1 MNVWSER
8 LGPLSRRQVHQM
20 IGVAGS
26 LTLAGCRQTSA
37 APTLLAPAGVL
48 PKPWADALPKPWRLT
63 LAPSPEEWSSE
74 ERARVDLLVMG
85 DGWLDAQVADS
96 LQPIASEPLIRQ
108 LDDQARA
115 LLDQLGALQSRVLPL
130 AVSPWVMLFRDDSAM
145 AQQGWSMLLDSTL
158 AGRVV
163 LPASPRLVMSL
174 ADHLG
179 GGNVLNELRR
189 QALTFDDR
197 QATNWLLKG
206 DARLV
211 VLPLNRC
218 IALLRRD
225 PRLRA
230 VLPASGAPLHWTL
243 LLRPEASREPV
254 PQSWVQQGW
263 RDPLRRRL
271 VQLGWRAPIMSSNSK
286 SNSKSDSTS
295 GLMADQNALSARLR
309 PLLFP
314 PAETWSR
321 CWSLP
326 PLSQPDRADLERLWR
341 DSAPQAPSR

>member
-1 MNVWSER
+1 MNVRSER
-8 LGPLSRRQVHQM
+8 LGSLRRRHVLQM
-20 IGVAGS
+20 IGATGS
-26 LTLAGCRQTSA
+26 VLLAGCRQATAS
-37 APTLLAPAGVL
+37 PTLMAPAGVL
-48 PKPWADALPKPWRLT
+48 PKPWADALPKPWRLM
-63 LAPSPEEWSSE
+63 LASSQQEWRPE

-85 DGWLDAQVADS
+85 DGWLDAYSADA
-96 LQPIASEPLIRQ
+96 LQPIASEPLRRQ
-108 LDDQARA
+108 LDRQAQS
-115 LLDQLGALQSRVLPL
+115 LLGELGALQDRVLPL
-130 AVSPWVMLFRDDSAM
+130 AVSPWVMLLRDDPAM
-145 AQQGWSMLLDSTL
+145 AKEGWPLLLDSAV

-179 GGNVLNELRR
+179 GSQSLSTLRR

-197 QATNWLLKG
+197 QASNWLLKG
-206 DARLV
+206 DARVV

-230 VLPASGAPLHWTL
+230 VLPASGAPLHWTV

-254 PQSWVQQGW
+254 PQSWVEQGW

-271 VQLGWRAPIMSSNSK
+271 VQLGWRAPITSS
-286 SNSKSDSTS
+286 DPVS
-295 GLMADQNALSARLR
+295 GSMADQNALSVRLR

-326 PLSQPDRADLERLWR
+326 PLPPQGQKDLERLWR
-341 DSAPQAPSR
+341 DSAP

>member
-1 MNVWSER
+1 MNVGSER
-8 LGPLSRRQVHQM
+8 LGSLSRRHVLQM
-20 IGVAGS
+20 IGATGS
-26 LTLAGCRQTSA
+26 VLLAGCRQATAS
-37 APTLLAPAGVL
+37 PTLMAPAGVL
-48 PKPWADALPKPWRLT
+48 PKPWADALPKPWRLM
-63 LAPSPEEWSSE
+63 LASSQQEWRPED
-74 ERARVDLLVMG
+74 RARVDLLVMA
-85 DGWLDAQVADS
+85 DGWLDAYSADA
-96 LQPIASEPLIRQ
+96 LQPIASEPLRRQ
-108 LDDQARA
+108 LDRQAQS
-115 LLDQLGALQSRVLPL
+115 LLGELGALQDRVLPL
-130 AVSPWVMLFRDDSAM
+130 SVSPWVMLLRDDPAM
-145 AQQGWSMLLDSTL
+145 TQKGWSLLLDSSM

-179 GGNVLNELRR
+179 GSQSLSTLRR

-197 QATNWLLKG
+197 QASNWLLKG
-206 DARLV
+206 DARVV

-230 VLPASGAPLHWTL
+230 VLPASGAPLHWTV

-254 PQSWVQQGW
+254 PQSWVEQGW

-271 VQLGWRAPIMSSNSK
+271 VQLGWRAPITSS
-286 SNSKSDSTS
+286 DPVS
-295 GLMADQNALSARLR
+295 GSMADQNALSVRLR

-326 PLSQPDRADLERLWR
+326 PLPPQGQKDLERLWR
-341 DSAPQAPSR
+341 DSAP

>member
-8 LGPLSRRQVHQM
+8 LGALSRRHVLQM
-20 IGVAGS
+20 IGAMGS
-26 LTLAGCRQTSA
+26 VVLTGCRQATAS
-37 APTLLAPAGVL
+37 PTLMAPAGVL
-48 PKPWADALPKPWRLT
+48 PKPWADALPQPWRLT
-63 LAPSPEEWSSE
+63 LSPSQQDWIPED
-74 ERARVDLLVMG
+74 RARADLLVMG
-85 DGWLDAQVADS
+85 DGWLDDHPADA
-96 LQPIASEPLIRQ
+96 LQPIASEPLLRQ
-108 LDDQARA
+108 LDNQARA
-115 LLDQLGALQSRVLPL
+115 LLGELGALQDRVLPL
-130 AVSPWVMLFRDDSAM
+130 AVSPWVMLLRDDPSM
-145 AQQGWSMLLDSTL
+145 AQEGWPLLLDSAL

-163 LPASPRLVMSL
+163 LPASPRLVISL

-179 GGNVLNELRR
+179 GGPVLSSLRR

-206 DARLV
+206 DARVV

-230 VLPASGAPLHWTL
+230 VLPASGVPLHWTV
-243 LLRPEASREPV
+243 LLRPKASREPV
-254 PQSWVQQGW
+254 PQSWVEQGW

-271 VQLGWRAPIMSSNSK
+271 VQQGWRAPIASS
-286 SNSKSDSTS
+286 
-295 GLMADQNALSARLR
+295 GAMANQNALSARLQ

-314 PAETWSR
+314 SADTWSR

-326 PLSQPDRADLERLWR
+326 PLLPEDRSTLQGLWR
-341 DSAPQAPSR
+341 DSAPEPPSR

>member
-1 MNVWSER
+1 MNVGSER
-8 LGPLSRRQVHQM
+8 LGSLSRRHVLQM
-20 IGVAGS
+20 IGATGS
-26 LTLAGCRQTSA
+26 VLLAGCRQATAS
-37 APTLLAPAGVL
+37 PTLMAPAGVL
-48 PKPWADALPKPWRLT
+48 PKPWADALPKPWRLM
-63 LAPSPEEWSSE
+63 LASSQQEWRPED
-74 ERARVDLLVMG
+74 RARVDLLVMA
-85 DGWLDAQVADS
+85 DGWLDAYSADA
-96 LQPIASEPLIRQ
+96 LQPIASEPLRRQ
-108 LDDQARA
+108 LDRQAQS
-115 LLDQLGALQSRVLPL
+115 LLGELGALQDRVLPL
-130 AVSPWVMLFRDDSAM
+130 AVSPWVMLLRDDPAM
-145 AQQGWSMLLDSTL
+145 AKEGWPLLLDSAV

-179 GGNVLNELRR
+179 GSQSLSTLRR

-197 QATNWLLKG
+197 QASNWLLKG
-206 DARLV
+206 DARVV

-230 VLPASGAPLHWTL
+230 VLPASGAPLHWTV

-254 PQSWVQQGW
+254 PQSWVEQGW

-271 VQLGWRAPIMSSNSK
+271 VQLGWRAPITL
-286 SNSKSDSTS
+286 SDPVS
-295 GLMADQNALSARLR
+295 GSMADQNALSVRLR

-326 PLSQPDRADLERLWR
+326 PLPPQGQKDLERLWR
-341 DSAPQAPSR
+341 DSAP

>member
-1 MNVWSER
+1 MNVGSER
-8 LGPLSRRQVHQM
+8 LGSLSRRHVLQI
-20 IGVAGS
+20 IGATGS
-26 LTLAGCRQTSA
+26 VLLAGCRQATAS
-37 APTLLAPAGVL
+37 PTLMAPAGVL
-48 PKPWADALPKPWRLT
+48 PKPWADALPKPWRLM
-63 LAPSPEEWSSE
+63 LASSQQEWRPE
-74 ERARVDLLVMG
+74 ERARVDLLVMA
-85 DGWLDAQVADS
+85 DGWLDAYSADA
-96 LQPIASEPLIRQ
+96 LQPIASEPLRRQ
-108 LDDQARA
+108 LDRQAQS
-115 LLDQLGALQSRVLPL
+115 LLGELGALQDRVLPL
-130 AVSPWVMLFRDDSAM
+130 AVSPWVMLLRDDPAM
-145 AQQGWSMLLDSTL
+145 AKEGWPLLLDSAV

-179 GGNVLNELRR
+179 GSQSLSTLRR

-197 QATNWLLKG
+197 QASNWLLKG
-206 DARLV
+206 DARVV

-230 VLPASGAPLHWTL
+230 VLPASGAPLHWTV

-254 PQSWVQQGW
+254 PQSWVEQGW

-271 VQLGWRAPIMSSNSK
+271 VQLGWRAPITSS
-286 SNSKSDSTS
+286 DPVS
-295 GLMADQNALSARLR
+295 GSMADQNALSVRLR

-326 PLSQPDRADLERLWR
+326 PLPPQGQKDLERLWR
-341 DSAPQAPSR
+341 DSAP

>member
-1 MNVWSER
+1 MNVGSER
-8 LGPLSRRQVHQM
+8 LGSLSRRHVLQM
-20 IGVAGS
+20 IGATGS
-26 LTLAGCRQTSA
+26 VLLAGCRQATAS
-37 APTLLAPAGVL
+37 PTLMAPAGVL
-48 PKPWADALPKPWRLT
+48 PKPWADALPKPWRLM
-63 LAPSPEEWSSE
+63 LASSQQEWRPED
-74 ERARVDLLVMG
+74 RARVDLLVMA
-85 DGWLDAQVADS
+85 DGWLDAYSADA
-96 LQPIASEPLIRQ
+96 LQPIASEPLRRQ
-108 LDDQARA
+108 LDRQAQS
-115 LLDQLGALQSRVLPL
+115 LLGELGALQDRVLPL
-130 AVSPWVMLFRDDSAM
+130 SVSPWVLLLRDDPAM
-145 AQQGWSMLLDSTL
+145 AKEGWPLLLDSAV

-179 GGNVLNELRR
+179 GSQSLSTLRR

-197 QATNWLLKG
+197 QASNWLLKG
-206 DARLV
+206 DARVV

-230 VLPASGAPLHWTL
+230 VLPASGAPLHWTV

-254 PQSWVQQGW
+254 PQSWVEQGW

-271 VQLGWRAPIMSSNSK
+271 VQLGWRAPITSS
-286 SNSKSDSTS
+286 DPVS
-295 GLMADQNALSARLR
+295 GSMADQNALSVRLR

-326 PLSQPDRADLERLWR
+326 PLPPQGQKDLERLWR
-341 DSAPQAPSR
+341 DSAP

>member
-1 MNVWSER
+1 MNVGSER
-8 LGPLSRRQVHQM
+8 LGSLSRRHVLQM
-20 IGVAGS
+20 IGATGS
-26 LTLAGCRQTSA
+26 VLLAGCRQATAS
-37 APTLLAPAGVL
+37 PTLMAPAGVL
-48 PKPWADALPKPWRLT
+48 PKPWADALPKPWRLM
-63 LAPSPEEWSSE
+63 LASSQQEWRPED
-74 ERARVDLLVMG
+74 RARVDLLVMA
-85 DGWLDAQVADS
+85 DGWLDAYSADA
-96 LQPIASEPLIRQ
+96 LQPIASEPLRRQ
-108 LDDQARA
+108 LDRQAQS
-115 LLDQLGALQSRVLPL
+115 LLGELGALQDRVLPL
-130 AVSPWVMLFRDDSAM
+130 AVSPWVLLLRDDPAM
-145 AQQGWSMLLDSTL
+145 AKEGWPLLLDSAV

-179 GGNVLNELRR
+179 GSQSLSTLRR

-197 QATNWLLKG
+197 QASNWLLKG
-206 DARLV
+206 DARVV

-230 VLPASGAPLHWTL
+230 VLPASGAPLHWTV

-254 PQSWVQQGW
+254 PQSWVEQGW

-271 VQLGWRAPIMSSNSK
+271 VQLGWRAPITSS
-286 SNSKSDSTS
+286 DPVS
-295 GLMADQNALSARLR
+295 GSMADQNALSVRLR

-326 PLSQPDRADLERLWR
+326 PLPPQGQKDLERLWR
-341 DSAPQAPSR
+341 DSAP

>member
-8 LGPLSRRQVHQM
+8 LGPLRRRHVLQM
-20 IGVAGS
+20 IGATGTV
-26 LTLAGCRQTSA
+26 LLAGCRPATAS
-37 APTLLAPAGVL
+37 PTLMAPAGVL
-48 PKPWADALPKPWRLT
+48 PKPWAEALPKPWRLT
-63 LAPSPEEWSSE
+63 LAPSQQDWTPADQA
-74 ERARVDLLVMG
+74 RADLLVMG
-85 DGWLDAQVADS
+85 DGWLAAHPVET
-96 LQPIASEPLIRQ
+96 LQPIAAEPLRRQ
-108 LDDQARA
+108 LDRQAKA
-115 LLDQLGALQSRVLPL
+115 LLDDLGALQDRVLPL
-130 AVSPWVMLFRDDSAM
+130 AVSPWVMLMRDDSAVE
-145 AQQGWSMLLDSTL
+145 QEGWPLLLDSAL

-179 GGNVLNELRR
+179 GGQSLSALRR

-206 DARLV
+206 EARVV

-218 IALLRRD
+218 ITLLRRD

-230 VLPASGAPLHWTL
+230 VLPASGAPLHWTV
-243 LLRPEASREPV
+243 LLRPEASREPI
-254 PQSWVQQGW
+254 PQSWVEQGW
-263 RDPLRRRL
+263 REPLRRRL
-271 VQLGWRAPIMSSNSK
+271 VQLGWRAPISS
-286 SNSKSDSTS
+286 S

-314 PAETWSR
+314 SADTWSR

-326 PLSQPDRADLERLWR
+326 PLLPQDRSALDERWR
-341 DSAPQAPSR
+341 DSAPEPPSR

>member
-1 MNVWSER
+1 MNVGSER
-8 LGPLSRRQVHQM
+8 LGSLSRRHVLQM
-20 IGVAGS
+20 IGATGS
-26 LTLAGCRQTSA
+26 VLLAGCRQATAS
-37 APTLLAPAGVL
+37 PTLMAPAGVL
-48 PKPWADALPKPWRLT
+48 PKPWADALPKPWRLM
-63 LAPSPEEWSSE
+63 LASSQQEWRPED
-74 ERARVDLLVMG
+74 RARVDLLVMA
-85 DGWLDAQVADS
+85 DGWLDAYSADA
-96 LQPIASEPLIRQ
+96 LQPIASEPLRRQ
-108 LDDQARA
+108 LDRQAQS
-115 LLDQLGALQSRVLPL
+115 LLGELGALQDRVLPL
-130 AVSPWVMLFRDDSAM
+130 AVSPWVMLLRDDPAM
-145 AQQGWSMLLDSTL
+145 AKEGWPLLLDSAV

-179 GGNVLNELRR
+179 GSQSLSTLRR

-197 QATNWLLKG
+197 QASNWLLKG
-206 DARLV
+206 DARVV

-230 VLPASGAPLHWTL
+230 VLPESGAPLHWTV

-254 PQSWVQQGW
+254 PQGWVEQGW

-271 VQLGWRAPIMSSNSK
+271 VQLGWRAPITSSDPVPGS
-286 SNSKSDSTS
+286 
-295 GLMADQNALSARLR
+295 MADQNALSVRLR

-326 PLSQPDRADLERLWR
+326 PLPPQGQKDLERLWR
-341 DSAPQAPSR
+341 DSAP

>member
-1 MNVWSER
+1 MNVGSER
-8 LGPLSRRQVHQM
+8 LGSLSRRHVLQM
-20 IGVAGS
+20 IGATGS
-26 LTLAGCRQTSA
+26 VLLAGCRQATAS
-37 APTLLAPAGVL
+37 PTLMAPAGVL
-48 PKPWADALPKPWRLT
+48 PKPWADALPKPWRLM
-63 LAPSPEEWSSE
+63 LASSQQEWRPED
-74 ERARVDLLVMG
+74 RARVDLLVMA
-85 DGWLDAQVADS
+85 DGWLDAYSADA
-96 LQPIASEPLIRQ
+96 LQPIASEPLRRQ
-108 LDDQARA
+108 LDRQAQS
-115 LLDQLGALQSRVLPL
+115 LLGELGALQDRVLPL
-130 AVSPWVMLFRDDSAM
+130 AVSPWVMLLRDDPAM
-145 AQQGWSMLLDSTL
+145 AKEGWPLLLDSAV

-179 GGNVLNELRR
+179 GSKSLNTLRR

-197 QATNWLLKG
+197 QASNWLLKG
-206 DARLV
+206 DARVV

-230 VLPASGAPLHWTL
+230 VLPASGAPLHWTV

-254 PQSWVQQGW
+254 PQSWVEQGW

-271 VQLGWRAPIMSSNSK
+271 VQLGWRAPITSS
-286 SNSKSDSTS
+286 DPVS
-295 GLMADQNALSARLR
+295 GSMADQNALSVRLR

-326 PLSQPDRADLERLWR
+326 PLPPQGQKDLERLWR
-341 DSAPQAPSR
+341 DSAP

>member
-1 MNVWSER
+1 MNVRSER
-8 LGPLSRRQVHQM
+8 LGPLSRRHVLQM
-20 IGVAGS
+20 IGATGS
-26 LTLAGCRQTSA
+26 VLLAGCRQATA
-37 APTLLAPAGVL
+37 APTLMAPAGVL

-63 LAPSPEEWSSE
+63 LAPSQQDWLPEDQA
-74 ERARVDLLVMG
+74 RADLLVMG
-85 DGWLDAQVADS
+85 DGWLDAHPAAA
-96 LQPIASEPLIRQ
+96 LQPIAAEPLRRQ
-108 LDDQARA
+108 LDRQAKG
-115 LLDQLGALQSRVLPL
+115 LLEELGALQDRVLPL
-130 AVSPWVMLFRDDSAM
+130 AVSPWVMLLRDDPAM
-145 AQQGWSMLLDSTL
+145 VQEGWPLLLDSAV

-174 ADHLG
+174 ADRLG
-179 GGNVLNELRR
+179 GGQALRELRR

-206 DARLV
+206 EARVV

-230 VLPASGAPLHWTL
+230 VLPASGAPLHWTV

-254 PQSWVQQGW
+254 PQSWVEQGW
-263 RDPLRRRL
+263 RPPLRRRL
-271 VQLGWRAPIMSSNSK
+271 AQLGWRAPISS
-286 SNSKSDSTS
+286 S
-295 GLMADQNALSARLR
+295 GSMADQNALSARLR

-314 PAETWSR
+314 SADTWSR

-326 PLSQPDRADLERLWR
+326 PLMPQDRSAAERRWR
-341 DSAPQAPSR
+341 DSAP

>member
-8 LGPLSRRQVHQM
+8 LGPLRRRHVLQM
-20 IGVAGS
+20 IGATGTV
-26 LTLAGCRQTSA
+26 LLAGCRPATA
-37 APTLLAPAGVL
+37 APTLMAPAGVL
-48 PKPWADALPKPWRLT
+48 PKLWADALPKPWRLM
-63 LAPSPEEWSSE
+63 LAPAQQDWTPADQAS
-74 ERARVDLLVMG
+74 ADLLVMG
-85 DGWLDAQVADS
+85 DGWLDAHPADK
-96 LQPIASEPLIRQ
+96 LQPIASQPLFSQ
-108 LDDQARA
+108 LDGQAKA
-115 LLDQLGALQSRVLPL
+115 LLADLGALQDRVLPL
-130 AVSPWVMLFRDDSAM
+130 AVSPWVMLLRDDPAM
-145 AQQGWSMLLDSTL
+145 TQKGWPLLLDSSM

-179 GGNVLNELRR
+179 GGQALSALRR
-189 QALTFDDR
+189 QVLTYDDR

-206 DARLV
+206 EAKLV

-218 IALLRRD
+218 ITLLGRD

-230 VLPASGAPLHWTL
+230 VLPASGAPLHWTV

-254 PQSWVQQGW
+254 PQSWVEQGW

-271 VQLGWRAPIMSSNSK
+271 VQQGWRVPIASS
-286 SNSKSDSTS
+286 
-295 GLMADQNALSARLR
+295 GAMADQKALSARLR

-314 PAETWSR
+314 SADTWSR

-326 PLSQPDRADLERLWR
+326 PLLPDDRSALEELWR
-341 DSAPQAPSR
+341 DSAPESPPR

>member
-1 MNVWSER
+1 MNVGSER
-8 LGPLSRRQVHQM
+8 LGSLSRRHVLQM
-20 IGVAGS
+20 IGATGS
-26 LTLAGCRQTSA
+26 VLLAGCRQATAS
-37 APTLLAPAGVL
+37 PTLMAPAGVL
-48 PKPWADALPKPWRLT
+48 PKPWADALPKPWRLM
-63 LAPSPEEWSSE
+63 LASSQQEWRPED
-74 ERARVDLLVMG
+74 RASVDLLVMA
-85 DGWLDAQVADS
+85 DGWLDAYSADA
-96 LQPIASEPLIRQ
+96 LQPIASEPLRRQ
-108 LDDQARA
+108 LDRQAQS
-115 LLDQLGALQSRVLPL
+115 LLGELGALQDRVLPL
-130 AVSPWVMLFRDDSAM
+130 AVSPWVMLLRDDPAM
-145 AQQGWSMLLDSTL
+145 AKEGWPLLLDSAV

-179 GGNVLNELRR
+179 GSQSLSTLRR

-197 QATNWLLKG
+197 QASNWLLKG
-206 DARLV
+206 DARVV

-230 VLPASGAPLHWTL
+230 VLPASGAPLHWTV

-254 PQSWVQQGW
+254 PQSWVEQGW

-271 VQLGWRAPIMSSNSK
+271 VQLGWRAPITSS
-286 SNSKSDSTS
+286 DPVS
-295 GLMADQNALSARLR
+295 GSMADQNALSVRLR

-326 PLSQPDRADLERLWR
+326 PLPPQGQKDLERLWR
-341 DSAPQAPSR
+341 DSAP

>member
-1 MNVWSER
+1 MNVGSER
-8 LGPLSRRQVHQM
+8 LGSLSRRHVLQM
-20 IGVAGS
+20 IGATGS
-26 LTLAGCRQTSA
+26 VLLAGCRQATAS
-37 APTLLAPAGVL
+37 PTLMAQAGVL
-48 PKPWADALPKPWRLT
+48 PKPWADALPKPWRLM
-63 LAPSPEEWSSE
+63 LASSQQEWRPED
-74 ERARVDLLVMG
+74 RARVDLLVMA
-85 DGWLDAQVADS
+85 DGWLDAYSADA
-96 LQPIASEPLIRQ
+96 LQPIASEPLRRQ
-108 LDDQARA
+108 LDRQAQS
-115 LLDQLGALQSRVLPL
+115 LLGELGALQDRVLPL
-130 AVSPWVMLFRDDSAM
+130 SVSPWVMLLRDDPAM
-145 AQQGWSMLLDSTL
+145 AKEGWPLLLDSAV

-179 GGNVLNELRR
+179 GSQSLSTLRR

-197 QATNWLLKG
+197 QASNWLLKG
-206 DARLV
+206 DAQVV

-230 VLPASGAPLHWTL
+230 VLPASGAPLHWTV

-254 PQSWVQQGW
+254 PQSWVEQGW

-271 VQLGWRAPIMSSNSK
+271 VQLGWRAPITSS
-286 SNSKSDSTS
+286 DPVS
-295 GLMADQNALSARLR
+295 GSMADQNALSVRLR

-326 PLSQPDRADLERLWR
+326 PLPPQGQKDLERLWR
-341 DSAPQAPSR
+341 DSAP

>member
-8 LGPLSRRQVHQM
+8 LGLLSRRHVLQM
-20 IGVAGS
+20 IGATGS
-26 LTLAGCRQTSA
+26 VVLAGCRQATA
-37 APTLLAPAGVL
+37 APTMTAPVGVL

-63 LAPSPEEWSSE
+63 LAPAQQDWTLEDQA
-74 ERARVDLLVMG
+74 RADLLVMG
-85 DGWLDAQVADS
+85 DGWLDAHPEDM
-96 LQPIASEPLIRQ
+96 LQPIASEPLRRQ
-108 LDDQARA
+108 LDGQAQA
-115 LLDQLGALQSRVLPL
+115 LLGELGALRDRVLPL
-130 AVSPWVMLFRDDSAM
+130 AVSPWVMLLRDDLAM
-145 AQQGWSMLLDSTL
+145 GQEGWPLLLDSAV

-179 GGNVLNELRR
+179 GGQVLSELRR

-197 QATNWLLKG
+197 QSTNWLLKG
-206 DARLV
+206 EARVV

-218 IALLRRD
+218 ITLLGRD

-230 VLPASGAPLHWTL
+230 VLPASGAPLHWTV

-254 PQSWVQQGW
+254 PQSWVEKGW

-271 VQLGWRAPIMSSNSK
+271 AQLGWRAPINSSGS
-286 SNSKSDSTS
+286 
-295 GLMADQNALSARLR
+295 MADQNALSERLR

-314 PAETWSR
+314 SADTWSR

-326 PLSQPDRADLERLWR
+326 PLLPEDRSALQSLWR
-341 DSAPQAPSR
+341 NSAPEPPSR

>member
-8 LGPLSRRQVHQM
+8 LGLLSRRHVLQM
-20 IGVAGS
+20 IGATGS
-26 LTLAGCRQTSA
+26 VVLAGCRQATA
-37 APTLLAPAGVL
+37 APTMTAPAGVL

-63 LAPSPEEWSSE
+63 LAPAQQDWTLEDQA
-74 ERARVDLLVMG
+74 RADLLVMG
-85 DGWLDAQVADS
+85 DGWLDAHPEDT
-96 LQPIASEPLIRQ
+96 LQPIASEPLRRQ
-108 LDDQARA
+108 LDAQALA
-115 LLDQLGALQSRVLPL
+115 LLGELGALRDRVLPL
-130 AVSPWVMLFRDDSAM
+130 AVTPWVMLLRDDPAIR
-145 AQQGWSMLLDSTL
+145 QEGWPLLLDSAV

-179 GGNVLNELRR
+179 GGQALSELRR

-197 QATNWLLKG
+197 QSTNWLLKG
-206 DARLV
+206 EARVV

-218 IALLRRD
+218 ITLLRRD

-230 VLPASGAPLHWTL
+230 VLPASGAPLHWTV
-243 LLRPEASREPV
+243 LLRPAASREPV
-254 PQSWVQQGW
+254 PQSWVEKGW

-271 VQLGWRAPIMSSNSK
+271 AQLGWRAPINSSGS
-286 SNSKSDSTS
+286 
-295 GLMADQNALSARLR
+295 MADQNALSERLR

-314 PAETWSR
+314 SADTWSR

-326 PLSQPDRADLERLWR
+326 PLLPEDRSALQGLWR
-341 DSAPQAPSR
+341 NSAPEPPSR

>member
-8 LGPLSRRQVHQM
+8 LDPLRRRHVLQM
-20 IGVAGS
+20 IVATGS
-26 LTLAGCRQTSA
+26 VLLAGCRQATAS
-37 APTLLAPAGVL
+37 PTLMAPAGVL

-63 LAPSPEEWSSE
+63 LAPSQQDWVPED
-74 ERARVDLLVMG
+74 RARADLLVMG
-85 DGWLDAQVADS
+85 DGWLDVDS
-96 LQPIASEPLIRQ
+96 AAALQPIAAEPLCGQ
-108 LDDQARA
+108 LDRQAKA
-115 LLDQLGALQSRVLPL
+115 LLAELGALKDRVLPL
-130 AVSPWVMLFRDDSAM
+130 AVSPWVMLLRDDPAM
-145 AQQGWSMLLDSTL
+145 AQEGWPLLLDSAVT
-158 AGRVV
+158 GRVV

-179 GGNVLNELRR
+179 GGQSLNALRR

-206 DARLV
+206 EARVV

-218 IALLRRD
+218 IALLRQD

-230 VLPASGAPLHWTL
+230 VLPSSGAPLHWTV
-243 LLRPEASREPV
+243 LLRPKASREPV
-254 PQSWVQQGW
+254 PQSWVEQGW

-271 VQLGWRAPIMSSNSK
+271 TQLGWRAPITSS
-286 SNSKSDSTS
+286 
-295 GLMADQNALSARLR
+295 GAMADQNALSARLR

-314 PAETWSR
+314 SSDTWSR

-326 PLSQPDRADLERLWR
+326 PLLPQDRGALERLWR
-341 DSAPQAPSR
+341 DSAPEPPSR

>member
-8 LGPLSRRQVHQM
+8 LGSLSRRHVLQM
-20 IGVAGS
+20 IGATGS
-26 LTLAGCRQTSA
+26 VVLAGCRQATA
-37 APTLLAPAGVL
+37 APTLMAPAGVL

-63 LAPSPEEWSSE
+63 LAPSQQDWKPQD
-74 ERARVDLLVMG
+74 RARADLLVIG
-85 DGWLDAQVADS
+85 DGWLESHQADS
-96 LQPIASEPLIRQ
+96 LQPIASEPLFRQ
-108 LDDQARA
+108 LDGQAKS
-115 LLDQLGALQSRVLPL
+115 LLGALGALQGRVLPL
-130 AVSPWVMLFRDDSAM
+130 AVSPWVMLLRDDGAV
-145 AQQGWSMLLDSTL
+145 AQEGWPLLLDSAW

-163 LPASPRLVMSL
+163 LPVSPRLVMSL

-179 GGNVLNELRR
+179 GGQALSQLRR
-189 QALTFDDR
+189 QVLTFDDR
-197 QATNWLLKG
+197 QASNWLLKG
-206 DARLV
+206 DARVV

-230 VLPASGAPLHWTL
+230 VLPESGAPLHWTV

-254 PQSWVQQGW
+254 PQGWVEQGW

-271 VQLGWRAPIMSSNSK
+271 VQLGWRAPITS
-286 SNSKSDSTS
+286 SDSMP
-295 GLMADQNALSARLR
+295 GEMADQNALPTRLQ

-314 PAETWSR
+314 PSDTWSR

-326 PLSQPDRADLERLWR
+326 PLPPQGREELERLWS
-341 DSAPQAPSR
+341 DSAP